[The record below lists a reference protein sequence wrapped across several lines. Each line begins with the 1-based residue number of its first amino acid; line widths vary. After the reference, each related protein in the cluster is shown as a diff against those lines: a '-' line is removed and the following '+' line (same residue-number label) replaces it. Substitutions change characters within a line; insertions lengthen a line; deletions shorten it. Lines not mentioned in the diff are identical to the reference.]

1 MEIIKSKPYQTIQA
15 FLTQISKENDGGTGM
30 YSDPITILLEHSEHH
45 AGLFNGEKDVEKVYQ
60 NKTGGGQFVFYKPET
75 KKSPEFRFHGKKF
88 PLSPDVATS
97 IGQVFKEGMVAY
109 AAAARL
115 QNN

>member
-45 AGLFNGEKDVEKVYQ
+45 AGLFNGEKDVEKVFH
-60 NKTGGGQFVFYKPET
+60 NKSGGGDFVFYKPET
-75 KKSPEFRFHGKKF
+75 KKQPEFRFHGKTF
-88 PLSPDVATS
+88 PLSPDVANS
-97 IGQVFKEGMVAY
+97 IVQLYTEQMTAYY
-109 AAAARL
+109 AAIAKEK
-115 QNN
+115 